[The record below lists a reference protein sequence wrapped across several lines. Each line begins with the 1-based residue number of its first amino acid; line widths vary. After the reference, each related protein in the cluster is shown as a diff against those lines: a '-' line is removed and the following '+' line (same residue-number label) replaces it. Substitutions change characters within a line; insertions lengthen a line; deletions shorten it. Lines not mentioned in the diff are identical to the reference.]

1 LRGKVAITKIRISKI
16 FLWNEW
22 RVIPCLKIAFK
33 NADRQSS
40 NSYSHLK
47 VQSHSIAMHLKE
59 VIENWTQITGFY
71 IELMAFEDY

>member
-1 LRGKVAITKIRISKI
+1 M

-22 RVIPCLKIAFK
+22 RVIPCLKIIFK

-59 VIENWTQITGFY
+59 VIEN
-71 IELMAFEDY
+71 